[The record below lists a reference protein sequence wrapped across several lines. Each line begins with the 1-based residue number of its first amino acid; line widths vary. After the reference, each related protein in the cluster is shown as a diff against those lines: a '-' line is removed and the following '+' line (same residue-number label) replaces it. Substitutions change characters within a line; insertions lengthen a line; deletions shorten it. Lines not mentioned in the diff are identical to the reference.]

1 MYALSE
7 LSRFAQDRKPLVE
20 VTEIPVDLLKKKDSK
35 DAEYPMDND
44 EAKAEFLK
52 ASWASCGKVLNLL
65 CLAGAAISNN
75 KSGSEASNN
84 AAV

>member
-44 EAKAEFLK
+44 GAKAEFLK
-52 ASWASCGKVLNLL
+52 
-65 CLAGAAISNN
+65 
-75 KSGSEASNN
+75 EASNN